1 MVRINPALIPETET
15 KLLAMTFLDGIRKF
29 YSDPKMWKNSMN
41 GKDVGKQKRHL
52 RVSNQNIT
60 EL

>member
-29 YSDPKMWKNSMN
+29 YSDPKNVEKFHEWQRCRQAEKTLAS
-41 GKDVGKQKRHL
+41 V
-52 RVSNQNIT
+52 
-60 EL
+60 